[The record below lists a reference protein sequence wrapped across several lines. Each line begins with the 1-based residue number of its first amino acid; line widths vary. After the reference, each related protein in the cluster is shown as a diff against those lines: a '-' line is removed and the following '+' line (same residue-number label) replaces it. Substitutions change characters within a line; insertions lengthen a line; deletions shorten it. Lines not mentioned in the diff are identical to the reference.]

1 MTQEE
6 FNKFD
11 KNYEVCVCMGVDL
24 EEIQTAIKNG
34 SDSLEAIMEK
44 TDAGTVCELCQSKD
58 TDEDSDRE
66 LHIDEILKFTK

>member
-11 KNYEVCVCMGVDL
+11 KDFEVCVCLGVCL
-24 EEIQTAIKNG
+24 EEIQESIKNG
-34 SDSLEAIMEK
+34 CDSIEAIMEK
-44 TDAGTVCELCQSKD
+44 TEAGTVCEQCQSRSI
-58 TDEDSDRE
+58 DEDGDRE